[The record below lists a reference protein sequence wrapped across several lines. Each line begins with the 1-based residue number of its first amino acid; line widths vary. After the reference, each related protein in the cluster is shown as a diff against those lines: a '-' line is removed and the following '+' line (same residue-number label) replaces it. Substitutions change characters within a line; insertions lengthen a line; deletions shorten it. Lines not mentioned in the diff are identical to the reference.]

1 MILNCQVLTESLL
14 QIKQGTYLLKMK
26 KLKTFDTSYFIG
38 KSHFEE
44 DSTQN
49 YLAFQP
55 MQRYFKRIAGVGNWN

>member
-55 MQRYFKRIAGVGNWN
+55 MHRYFKRIAGVGNWN